1 MSFSSL
7 VYWRRTKFIL
17 SVLAAQVLLIATAL
31 ALCVQ
36 LIFIATYGTI
46 QFVEQNPVIL
56 YGEIA
61 GTALITIYAALTFV
75 NQWKRMGEKR
85 KTDRE
90 D

>member
-7 VYWRRTKFIL
+7 VYWRRSKFVL
-17 SVLAAQVLLIATAL
+17 SVL

-36 LIFIATYGTI
+36 LIFIATYGAI
-46 QFVEQNPVIL
+46 QFVEKNPIIL
-56 YGEIA
+56 YAEIG
-61 GTALITIYAALTFV
+61 GTALITIYAGITFV